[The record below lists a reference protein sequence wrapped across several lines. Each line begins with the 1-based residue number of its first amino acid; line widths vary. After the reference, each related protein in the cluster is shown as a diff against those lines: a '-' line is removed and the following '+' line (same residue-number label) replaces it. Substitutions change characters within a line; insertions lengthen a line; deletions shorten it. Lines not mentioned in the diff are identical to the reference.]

1 MNHSS
6 MPPRRPSPRT
16 TRPSGGQAR
25 PNGARPTASPRP
37 QQPSSSVHRPVHPQ
51 QPTLRQQD
59 PRGYAARPQQPRQP
73 QSPQSRPAASVPQ
86 GQRPTREEIIRRKRY
101 LERKRAEERRRKQ
114 MRTTIAALLGL
125 LILAVL
131 LAIIRSCG
139 DSTDAPVSADAVI
152 EANTSD
158 TTERIAET
166 TASVTPSTT
175 AAATAP
181 AVTTAPPA
189 PVVVTPASAS
199 RPRADA
205 STVTLTDE
213 IDSGYAALIA
223 PASGRILASKN
234 AEARMYPASMT
245 KVMTLLVAYENITD
259 VNETFTVT
267 STIIDPLYRANASLA
282 GFSPGETVT
291 VLDLMYGTILPSG
304 AEAAVSLAIHVA
316 GSEEAFVRLMNEKAK
331 ELGLKDTH
339 FTNCSGLHNADHYST
354 AVEIAMIMDCAMQH
368 ELCREILSTYQY
380 TTPFTNKHTEGVAMT
395 STMFS
400 RMYGDE
406 PDGVTIRAG
415 KTGYTTEGG
424 QCLVSYGT
432 DDVTGEAFI
441 LVTAKADGKFEPVF
455 DAIEVYSDYTK
466 KKNS

>member
-1 MNHSS
+1 M
-6 MPPRRPSPRT
+6 
-16 TRPSGGQAR
+16 
-25 PNGARPTASPRP
+25 
-37 QQPSSSVHRPVHPQ
+37 
-51 QPTLRQQD
+51 RQQN
-59 PRGYAARPQQPRQP
+59 PGGYPSRPPHPRQP
-73 QSPQSRPAASVPQ
+73 QRPQSRPNAASVPR
-86 GQRPTREEIIRRKRY
+86 GQTPTREEILRRKQY
-101 LERKRAEERRRKQ
+101 LDRKRAEERRRKQ
-114 MRTTIAALLGL
+114 MHATVAALLGL

-131 LAIIRSCG
+131 LAVIRSCG
-139 DSTDAPVSADAVI
+139 DSDVPASADDIITAPSVT
-152 EANTSD
+152 ADATV
-158 TTERIAET
+158 ET
-166 TASVTPSTT
+166 TASTEPITT
-175 AAATAP
+175 

-189 PVVVTPASAS
+189 SVIIPAGTS
-199 RPRADA
+199 RPAADA
-205 STVTLTDE
+205 ATATLTDE
-213 IDSGYAALIA
+213 IDSGFAALIA
-223 PASGRILASKN
+223 PKSGRILASKN
-234 AEARMYPASMT
+234 ADARMYPASMT

-259 VNETFTVT
+259 VKETFTVT

-316 GSEEAFVRLMNEKAK
+316 GSEEAFVRLMNDKAK

-368 ELCREILSTYQY
+368 ELCRKILSTYQY
-380 TTPFTNKHTEGVAMT
+380 TTPFTNKHPEGVSMT
-395 STMFS
+395 STMLS

-406 PDGVTIRAG
+406 PAGVTITAG

-432 DDVTGEAFI
+432 NDTTGEEYI

-455 DAIEVYSDYTK
+455 DAIALYSDYTK
-466 KKNS
+466 EKNS